1 MAEKSFGVKDINLV
15 GAAGTPT
22 LESNGELYINA
33 SHVAIQTNTT
43 ISGVCTATNKVEIR
57 VDDGTPARID
67 YYCEVSDSH
76 YTRLQSAAHA
86 DYSGNVEVTLPV
98 TSGDIIV
105 GNASTSIDDNINT
118 TGIITASVFS
128 GAGTSLTGVN
138 ADLLD
143 GIDST
148 SFLRSDAA
156 DIKSSGDLT
165 FSDDVKAIF
174 GTDSDLEIFHNSSN
188 GNTIIQETTG
198 GNLVIKGS
206 NLFLQSAGS
215 EDFFKGTAN
224 GAVELYYDNSK
235 KFETT
240 STGAVVTG
248 VLTATSFSGDGS
260 ALTNISASVP
270 ANLTATTLNVSG
282 VTTAANFRTN
292 STTGDGS
299 DVGFAIKYYV
309 TANGAS
315 HYRFAGPGLLNTSDD
330 PTIYVHRGFTYIFEN
345 STGTGHPF
353 RIQFTG
359 TTIGVGTYLSGSQ
372 SGTQVFTIPMDAPA
386 SYEYQCTFHSGMKGT
401 LSVV

>member
-1 MAEKSFGVKDINLV
+1 MMSE
-15 GAAGTPT
+15 
-22 LESNGELYINA
+22 
-33 SHVAIQTNTT
+33 
-43 ISGVCTATNKVEIR
+43 
-57 VDDGTPARID
+57 
-67 YYCEVSDSH
+67 
-76 YTRLQSAAHA
+76 
-86 DYSGNVEVTLPV
+86 
-98 TSGDIIV
+98 
-105 GNASTSIDDNINT
+105 
-118 TGIITASVFS
+118 
-128 GAGTSLTGVN
+128 
-138 ADLLD
+138 
-143 GIDST
+143 
-148 SFLRSDAA
+148 
-156 DIKSSGDLT
+156 
-165 FSDDVKAIF
+165 AIF

-315 HYRFAGPGLLNTSDD
+315 HYRFERSRTSK
-330 PTIYVHRGFTYIFEN
+330 H
-345 STGTGHPF
+345 
-353 RIQFTG
+353 
-359 TTIGVGTYLSGSQ
+359 
-372 SGTQVFTIPMDAPA
+372 
-386 SYEYQCTFHSGMKGT
+386 
-401 LSVV
+401 

>member
-1 MAEKSFGVKDINLV
+1 MADRSFGVREINIV
-15 GAAGTPT
+15 GSAGTPT
-22 LESNGELYINA
+22 ISSPNNINLNGNN
-33 SHVAIQTNTT
+33 VAISTDLQVGRNV
-43 ISGVCTATNKVEIR
+43 SVVGVITAT
-57 VDDGTPARID
+57 
-67 YYCEVSDSH
+67 SF
-76 YTRLQSAAHA
+76 
-86 DYSGNVEVTLPV
+86 
-98 TSGDIIV
+98 SGDGANLTAV
-105 GNASTSIDDNINT
+105 DAT
-118 TGIITASVFS
+118 T
-128 GAGTSLTGVN
+128 
-138 ADLLD
+138 LD
-143 GIDST
+143 GVDST
-148 SFLRSDAA
+148 SFLRSDVA
-156 DIKSSGDLT
+156 DTKTSGNLT

-345 STGTGHPF
+345 STGGSHPF